1 MKKYKITIKLK
12 EVEKAK
18 VYEIVCH
25 DELSSLNLIQSYINK
40 HSLKTN
46 IEKINIELITYEN

>member
-12 EVEKAK
+12 EVSKIK
-18 VYEIVCH
+18 VYEIVYY
-25 DELSSLNLIQSYINK
+25 DELTALNLIQSYINK

-46 IEKINIELITYEN
+46 IEKINIELINI

>member
-18 VYEIVCH
+18 VYEIVYH
-25 DELSSLNLIQSYINK
+25 DELTSLNLIQSYINK

>member
-18 VYEIVCH
+18 VYEIFSNH
-25 DELSSLNLIQSYINK
+25 ELTALNEIKSLINEN
-40 HSLKTN
+40 SLKTN
-46 IEKINIELITYEN
+46 IEKINIELFN

>member
-12 EVEKAK
+12 EVSKIK

-25 DELSSLNLIQSYINK
+25 DELDELTALNLIQSFINEN
-40 HSLKTN
+40 SLKSN
-46 IEKINIELITYEN
+46 IEKINIELFN

>member
-18 VYEIVCH
+18 VYEIVYY
-25 DELSSLNLIQSYINK
+25 DELTALNLIQSYINK

-46 IEKINIELITYEN
+46 IEKINIELINI